1 VDLAY
6 TGASRLASWE
16 HESYSRFRLASW
28 KLFMLLLV
36 KPPVGREMLRR
47 QGIAPAVGRDCS
59 GVGGV
64 GERKEVRQTDQL
76 IFFLICW

>member
-1 VDLAY
+1 
-6 TGASRLASWE
+6 
-16 HESYSRFRLASW
+16 
-28 KLFMLLLV
+28 MLLLV

-76 IFFLICW
+76 IFFFNLLVVSSIERCLGQKWMNQTTVLHQKSYVLF